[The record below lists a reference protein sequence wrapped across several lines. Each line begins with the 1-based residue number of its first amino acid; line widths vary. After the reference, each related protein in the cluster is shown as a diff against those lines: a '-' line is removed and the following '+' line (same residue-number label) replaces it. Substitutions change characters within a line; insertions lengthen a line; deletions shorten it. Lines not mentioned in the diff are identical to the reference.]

1 MSVTIFTSAQEP
13 CWLKCRASFLIPE
26 VDEEPHGKEEQ
37 TQNEA
42 PDSTHHL
49 ALSRVR
55 PCPPFYCDRARPAG
69 VIHLAGVDLSTLRNC
84 FKHHHGLE
92 GPVSI
97 LDQACGDHPSL
108 LFMAVPEPPDFNV
121 AWVETVHRADQ
132 EVVVLQGLSLCRIH
146 SHCRLHSPLH
156 SETLTDPVV
165 VSAHPVHLGPPLL
178 QEVLLAVPVLGVRP
192 P

>member
-1 MSVTIFTSAQEP
+1 M
-13 CWLKCRASFLIPE
+13 
-26 VDEEPHGKEEQ
+26 HGDPVC
-37 TQNEA
+37 TAEA
-42 PDSTHHL
+42 GVAT
-49 ALSRVR
+49 
-55 PCPPFYCDRARPAG
+55 PFHCERARPAG

-132 EVVVLQGLSLCRIH
+132 EVVVLQGLGLCRIH
-146 SHCRLHSPLH
+146 SHCMLH
-156 SETLTDPVV
+156 
-165 VSAHPVHLGPPLL
+165 
-178 QEVLLAVPVLGVRP
+178 
-192 P
+192 